1 MDYILRLLIDL
12 VIRASCHRVIGQCFN
27 GSNDVDYLGAGLR
40 FDTVLTFSCFTLVF
54 GRERTGEIL
63 HATQPEEIEVH
74 SHKVVVGSVQPR
86 SVRIERVP
94 GNFPG

>member
-1 MDYILRLLIDL
+1 MDYILRLLSDL

-27 GSNDVDYLGAGLR
+27 GSNDVDYLGAGMR
-40 FDTVLTFSCFTLVF
+40 FDTVLTFLALRWSLDMS
-54 GRERTGEIL
+54 RAGEIL

-74 SHKVVVGSVQPR
+74 SHKVVLGIVQPR

-94 GNFPG
+94 GHFPG